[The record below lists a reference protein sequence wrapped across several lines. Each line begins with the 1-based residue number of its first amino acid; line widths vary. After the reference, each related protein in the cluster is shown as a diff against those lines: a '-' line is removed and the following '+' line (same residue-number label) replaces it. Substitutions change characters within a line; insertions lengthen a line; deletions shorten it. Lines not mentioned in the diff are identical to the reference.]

1 MRTLLIIALLGLTQQ
16 LFGNNNPDSLLLKID
31 KRNQTIIGEKQ
42 ENNKTLRE
50 ELEKVFQSKGLVLSD
65 SLWQQIRTV
74 IRTDSDGDSSL
85 SVQLGKSKVKI
96 GVIKSGATYTGQQKT
111 FKMTNPNDDGKKI
124 DIKTDSLGKALVI
137 HSDGKE
143 EVRIGWNGIHVK
155 DGKEEVHVDWNGVK
169 VKEANG
175 EETNVTWGKDSKQEN
190 KKDKNKELYERKG
203 LNVYIGLNGL
213 TGDMPQVT
221 TMIYP
226 SPYLDSDKD
235 LKPLGSRFVSLDFS
249 SSATI
254 ARGKKSALKLGYGL
268 SFDWYNFMFDHNRVV
283 NKTPSATTFQP
294 ILDAQGNAIQFSK
307 NKLTVSY
314 ITLPIVPHVVFS
326 KESAVRML
334 GLGGY
339 VSYRLDSW
347 TKTVEEKSDNLARN
361 GSNFNLNQVRYGIKA
376 EVALRHVGEF
386 FFNYDL
392 SPLFQKNLGPQLTA
406 FSFGIKL

>member
-74 IRTDSDGDSSL
+74 IRTDSEGDSSL
-85 SVQLGKSKVKI
+85 SVQIGKSKVKI
-96 GVIKSGATYTGQQKT
+96 GVIKSGATYTGPQKT
-111 FKMTNPNDDGKKI
+111 FKMTNPNDEGKKI
-124 DIKTDSLGKALVI
+124 NIKTDSSGKALII

-175 EETNVTWGKDSKQEN
+175 EETNVTWGQESKKEN

-203 LNVYIGLNGL
+203 YNVYIGLNGL
-213 TGDMPQVT
+213 TGEMPQVT

-226 SPYLDSDKD
+226 SPYLDSDKE

-249 SSATI
+249 SAAMI

-294 ILDAQGNAIQFSK
+294 MLDAQGNEIQYSK

-361 GSNFNLNQVRYGIKA
+361 GSNFNLNQVRYGLKA

>member
-1 MRTLLIIALLGLTQQ
+1 MRTLLMIALLGLTQQ
-16 LFGNNNPDSLLLKID
+16 LFGNVHPDSLLLKID

-42 ENNKTLRE
+42 EKNKTLRE
-50 ELEKVFQSKGLVLSD
+50 ELDKVFQSKGLVLSD

-74 IRTDSDGDSSL
+74 IRTDSEGDSSL
-85 SVQLGKSKVKI
+85 SVQIGKSKVKI
-96 GVIKSGATYTGQQKT
+96 GVIKSGATYTGPQKT
-111 FKMTNPNDDGKKI
+111 FKMTYPNDDVKKI
-124 DIKTDSLGKALVI
+124 DIKSDSLGKALVI

-169 VKEANG
+169 VKEGNG
-175 EETNVTWGKDSKQEN
+175 EETNVTWGKDTNKEN
-190 KKDKNKELYERKG
+190 KKDKNKDLYERKG
-203 LNVYIGLNGL
+203 FNVYIGLNGL
-213 TGDMPQVT
+213 TGEMPQVT

-226 SPYLDSDKD
+226 SPYLNSDKE
-235 LKPLGSRFVSLDFS
+235 LKPLGSRFVSLDFT
-249 SSATI
+249 SAATV

-283 NKTPSATTFQP
+283 NKATSATNFQP
-294 ILDAQGNAIQFSK
+294 ILDGQGKEVELSK

-326 KESAVRML
+326 KQSAIQMI
-334 GLGGY
+334 GIGGY

-347 TKTVEEKSDNLARN
+347 TKTIEEKNENLARI
-361 GSNFNLNQVRYGIKA
+361 GSNFNLNQVRYGVKA
-376 EVALRHVGEF
+376 EVSLKHVAEL

-392 SPLFQKNLGPQLTA
+392 TPLFEKGYGPQLTA

>member
-74 IRTDSDGDSSL
+74 IRTDSEGDSSL
-85 SVQLGKSKVKI
+85 SVQIGKSKVKI
-96 GVIKSGATYTGQQKT
+96 GVIKSGATYTGPQKT
-111 FKMTNPNDDGKKI
+111 FKMTYPNDDGKKI

-175 EETNVTWGKDSKQEN
+175 EETNVTWGQESKKEN

-203 LNVYIGLNGL
+203 FNVYIGLNGL

-283 NKTPSATTFQP
+283 NKTPLATTFQP
-294 ILDAQGNAIQFSK
+294 TLDAQGNAIQFSK

>member
-1 MRTLLIIALLGLTQQ
+1 MRTFIFIVLMGLAQQ
-16 LFGNNNPDSLLLKID
+16 LLGNNNPDSLLLKID
-31 KRNQTIIGEKQ
+31 KRNQTILGGKQ
-42 ENNKTLRE
+42 NNSKTLRE
-50 ELEKVFQSKGLVLSD
+50 ELEQVFQSKGLVLTD
-65 SLWQQIRTV
+65 SLWQNIRTV
-74 IRTDSDGDSSL
+74 IRTDSEGDSSL
-85 SVQLGKSKVKI
+85 SVQIGKSKVKI
-96 GVIKSGATYTGQQKT
+96 GVIKSGATYTGPQET
-111 FKMTNPNDDGKKI
+111 FKMTYPNDDRKKI

-143 EVRIGWNGIHVK
+143 EVRVGWNGIHVK
-155 DGKEEVHVDWNGVK
+155 DGKEEVHVDWNGVR

-175 EETNVTWGKDSKQEN
+175 EETNVTWGKDSK
-190 KKDKNKELYERKG
+190 KDDQKNKNKDLYQRKG
-203 LNVYIGLNGL
+203 FNVYLGLNGL
-213 TGDMPQVT
+213 TGKMPENVIT
-221 TMIYP
+221 VYP
-226 SPYLDSDKD
+226 SPYLSTDSE

-249 SSATI
+249 SSAMI
-254 ARGKKSALKLGYGL
+254 ARGKKSALKVGYGL

-283 NKTPSATTFQP
+283 NKAASSTNFKPMFDVQNNE
-294 ILDAQGNAIQFSK
+294 IELSK

-326 KESAVRML
+326 KQSAIRMI

-347 TKTVEEKSDNLARN
+347 TKTIEEKTDNLSRI
-361 GSNFNLNQVRYGIKA
+361 GSNFNLNQVRYGVKA

-392 SPLFQKNLGPQLTA
+392 SPVFKKDLGPQLTA

>member
-74 IRTDSDGDSSL
+74 IRTDSEGDSSL
-85 SVQLGKSKVKI
+85 SVQIGKSKVKI
-96 GVIKSGATYTGQQKT
+96 GVIKTGATYTGPQKT
-111 FKMTNPNDDGKKI
+111 FKMTYPNDDGKKI

-175 EETNVTWGKDSKQEN
+175 EEKNVTWGKDSKQEN

-203 LNVYIGLNGL
+203 FNVYIGLNGL

-226 SPYLDSDKD
+226 KPYLDSDKE

-249 SSATI
+249 SSAML

-361 GSNFNLNQVRYGIKA
+361 GSNFNLNQVRYGVKA